1 MESIDA
7 LVDDLERFLD
17 FVRADGGPAPVV
29 LVGHSLGGL
38 VSCAYAERDQS
49 QLAGLVLSAPA
60 LFVPPEILALL
71 HAPEIPEIP
80 LAPGVSRDPAVVEA
94 YESDPLNY
102 TGPLPRRFLEAMK
115 GAAVVAEKLPSSTT
129 PVLLMQGSAD
139 PLIPVRAFRDVVA
152 GIGSEDL
159 TARLWP
165 GLFHEIF
172 NEPEKDA
179 VIGLLAAWLAEDHSG
194 GGSCA

>member
-7 LVDDLERFLD
+7 LVDDLGRFID
-17 FVRADGGPAPVV
+17 FVRADGEPAPVF
-29 LVGHSLGGL
+29 LIGHSLGGL
-38 VSCAYAERDQS
+38 VSCAYAARDQS

-60 LFVPPEILALL
+60 LFVPPEILMLL
-71 HAPEIPEIP
+71 EAPEIPEIP

-102 TGPLPRRFLEAMK
+102 TGPLPRPFLEAMK
-115 GAAVVAEKLPSSTT
+115 GASVVAQRLSSITI
-129 PVLLMQGSAD
+129 PVLVMQGSAD
-139 PLIPVRAFRDVVA
+139 PLIPVQAFRDVVA

-172 NEPEKDA
+172 NEPETDA
-179 VIGLLAAWLAEDHSG
+179 VFGLLASWLAEDHSG